1 MSIKSTV
8 FRSLTN
14 LKSFSSY
21 FKSNID
27 YGNKNLHQVLEKDY
41 LYSIDEITAEDFHL
55 ESFIKK
61 YDHTYTS
68 CGTEVFN
75 HWLHSIKTKEQV
87 ENIQQDMKYLASS
100 SSVNFLETL
109 LKKKVSKQISG
120 NFIRDLWDGFSVKS
134 WIVDHFTYLFLFNI
148 LFNLVGALLFKKYIA
163 LFIIFF
169 CIINFALFIL
179 TNKLVAHITSSI
191 GYFFSLCGTLK
202 KIDKATELQLT
213 IKMPDYKR
221 FSKMQKY
228 AVFFKKGIGGPSS
241 GDLISL
247 LIDYMRI
254 FFAVELYSFTRV
266 KKELINNI
274 EELRNIY
281 LYVGY
286 VDCLLNSLHIMED
299 HSICFSK
306 ITENKDISFID
317 MKQPLVENSVPQT
330 KKISTSLIIT
340 GLNMSGKTTFMK
352 SLGLNQLL
360 ATSFGFCFA
369 KKYETSV
376 LDILSSITINDEL
389 LNGKSR
395 YYAEAERLLLIKQ
408 KLNDHDCLC
417 LIDEILSGTNSDDRI
432 YGSTEIL
439 REFTKTSSLIIAAT
453 HDIQIANNLTNLYE
467 PVYFDGEI
475 QGNRIEFDYLIK
487 SGIVSKKN
495 GLLIL
500 KLLGI

>member
-134 WIVDHFTYLFLFNI
+134 WIVDHFTYLSLFNI

-169 CIINFALFIL
+169 CIINFYIIYSYKQIGSSYHFFHRILF
-179 TNKLVAHITSSI
+179 
-191 GYFFSLCGTLK
+191 FF
-202 KIDKATELQLT
+202 
-213 IKMPDYKR
+213 
-221 FSKMQKY
+221 
-228 AVFFKKGIGGPSS
+228 VW
-241 GDLISL
+241 
-247 LIDYMRI
+247 
-254 FFAVELYSFTRV
+254 
-266 KKELINNI
+266 
-274 EELRNIY
+274 
-281 LYVGY
+281 
-286 VDCLLNSLHIMED
+286 H
-299 HSICFSK
+299 
-306 ITENKDISFID
+306 
-317 MKQPLVENSVPQT
+317 T
-330 KKISTSLIIT
+330 KK
-340 GLNMSGKTTFMK
+340 
-352 SLGLNQLL
+352 
-360 ATSFGFCFA
+360 
-369 KKYETSV
+369 
-376 LDILSSITINDEL
+376 
-389 LNGKSR
+389 
-395 YYAEAERLLLIKQ
+395 
-408 KLNDHDCLC
+408 
-417 LIDEILSGTNSDDRI
+417 
-432 YGSTEIL
+432 
-439 REFTKTSSLIIAAT
+439 
-453 HDIQIANNLTNLYE
+453 
-467 PVYFDGEI
+467 
-475 QGNRIEFDYLIK
+475 NR
-487 SGIVSKKN
+487 
-495 GLLIL
+495 
-500 KLLGI
+500 

>member
-1 MSIKSTV
+1 
-8 FRSLTN
+8 
-14 LKSFSSY
+14 
-21 FKSNID
+21 
-27 YGNKNLHQVLEKDY
+27 
-41 LYSIDEITAEDFHL
+41 
-55 ESFIKK
+55 
-61 YDHTYTS
+61 
-68 CGTEVFN
+68 
-75 HWLHSIKTKEQV
+75 
-87 ENIQQDMKYLASS
+87 
-100 SSVNFLETL
+100 
-109 LKKKVSKQISG
+109 
-120 NFIRDLWDGFSVKS
+120 
-134 WIVDHFTYLFLFNI
+134 
-148 LFNLVGALLFKKYIA
+148 
-163 LFIIFF
+163 
-169 CIINFALFIL
+169 
-179 TNKLVAHITSSI
+179 
-191 GYFFSLCGTLK
+191 
-202 KIDKATELQLT
+202 
-213 IKMPDYKR
+213 
-221 FSKMQKY
+221 
-228 AVFFKKGIGGPSS
+228 
-241 GDLISL
+241 
-247 LIDYMRI
+247 
-254 FFAVELYSFTRV
+254 
-266 KKELINNI
+266 
-274 EELRNIY
+274 
-281 LYVGY
+281 
-286 VDCLLNSLHIMED
+286 
-299 HSICFSK
+299 
-306 ITENKDISFID
+306 